1 MNDWRTYDL
10 VADAYERV
18 HAPRFVEPARD
29 LVAIAN
35 PPAGGRVLDLGT
47 GTGVAAEAALESVG
61 PEGLVVGVD
70 GSTRMLEVARRVRP
84 GLLLA
89 SAEAIDLPFSNS
101 TFDAVL
107 GNFVL
112 AHFRKVQ
119 TALYDA
125 IRVLRPGGRL
135 AMSAWSDA
143 PDTFQT
149 AFLELVENVVPRE
162 LLEPAWADVIPGHE
176 RFRSRAAIEQAFADA
191 GLRHVRTEPRRYRW
205 VYTLDDYL
213 DGLEVFA
220 TGRFVRSMLGEQGWT
235 SFRERVRATFAE
247 RFADPLN
254 DVRDV
259 ILAVGTKV

>member
-18 HAPRFVEPARD
+18 HASRFVEPARD
-29 LVAIAN
+29 LSTFAS

-47 GTGVAAEAALESVG
+47 GTGLAAEAALEDVG
-61 PEGLVVGVD
+61 PGGLVVGVD
-70 GSTRMLEVARRVRP
+70 GSTPMLEVAHRVRP
-84 GLLLA
+84 DLLLA
-89 SAEAIDLPFSNS
+89 AAEAIDLPFSNA
-101 TFDAVL
+101 TFDVVL

-112 AHFRKVQ
+112 AHFKKAQ
-119 TALYDA
+119 TGLFDA

-135 AMSAWSDA
+135 AMSAWADGPDA
-143 PDTFQT
+143 FQA
-149 AFLELVENVVPRE
+149 AFLEMVESVVPRE
-162 LLEPAWADVIPGHE
+162 LLEPAWADVIPGHD
-176 RFRSRAAIEQAFADA
+176 RFRDRAAIEEAFTEA
-191 GLRHVRTEPRRYRW
+191 GLRQIRTEHRRYRW

-220 TGRFVRSMLGEQGWT
+220 TGRFVRSMLGEQGWA
-235 SFRERVRATFAE
+235 SFRGRVRATFAE

>member
-1 MNDWRTYDL
+1 MSDWRSYDL
-10 VADAYERV
+10 VADAYDRV
-18 HAPRFVEPARD
+18 HASRFVEPARD
-29 LVAIAN
+29 LIAIAD
-35 PPAGGRVLDLGT
+35 PPGAGRLLDLGT
-47 GTGVAAEAALESVG
+47 GTGVAAEAALERLG
-61 PEGLVVGVD
+61 PDGLVVGVD
-70 GSTRMLEVARRVRP
+70 GSPPMLEVARRVRP
-84 GLLLA
+84 ELRLA
-89 SAEAIDLPFSNS
+89 AAEAIDLPFASS
-101 TFDAVL
+101 TFDVVL

-112 AHFRKVQ
+112 AHFKKVQ
-119 TALYDA
+119 TALFDA

-143 PDTFQT
+143 PDAFQT
-149 AFLELVENVVPRE
+149 AFLELVETVVPHE
-162 LLEPAWADVIPGHE
+162 LLEPAWADAIPGHE
-176 RFRSRAAIEQAFADA
+176 KFRSRGSIEEAFNDA
-191 GLRHVRTEPRRYRW
+191 GLRHVRTEPRRYHW
-205 VYTLDDYL
+205 VYTLEDYL

>member
-29 LVAIAN
+29 LVAIAS

-47 GTGVAAEAALESVG
+47 GTGVAAEAAIESVG
-61 PEGLVVGVD
+61 PGGLVVGVD

-89 SAEAIDLPFSNS
+89 SAQAIDLPFGDS

-112 AHFRKVQ
+112 AHFKKVK

-135 AMSAWSDA
+135 AMSTWSDA
-143 PDTFQT
+143 PDAFQT
-149 AFLELVENVVPRE
+149 AFLELVESVVPRE
-162 LLEPAWADVIPGHE
+162 LLEPAWADAIPGHE
-176 RFRSRAAIEQAFADA
+176 RFRNRGTIEEAFVDA
-191 GLRHVRTEPRRYRW
+191 GLHHVRTEPRRYRW

-220 TGRFVRSMLGEQGWT
+220 TGRFVRSMLGDQGWT
-235 SFRERVRATFAE
+235 AFRGRVRATFAE

>member
-29 LVAIAN
+29 LVALAN
-35 PPAGGRVLDLGT
+35 PPAVGRVLDLGT

-61 PEGLVVGVD
+61 PGGLVVGVD
-70 GSTRMLEVARRVRP
+70 GSTRMLEVARRARP

-89 SAEAIDLPFSNS
+89 SAEAIDLPFSDS

-112 AHFRKVQ
+112 AHFKKVQ

-143 PDTFQT
+143 PDAFQT
-149 AFLELVENVVPRE
+149 AFLELVESVVPRE
-162 LLEPAWADVIPGHE
+162 LLEPAWADAIPGHE
-176 RFRSRAAIEQAFADA
+176 RFRSRGAIEEVFVDA
-191 GLRHVRTEPRRYRW
+191 GLRHVRTEPRRYHW

-220 TGRFVRSMLGEQGWT
+220 TGRFVRSMLGEHGWA

-247 RFADPLN
+247 QFADPLN